1 MAVTEQRALFNP
13 QIESLAEQYAKS
25 MGTQAAKPF
34 TGADITAMA
43 PQVAGQTTLQ
53 QRATT
58 DAQAGLGAY
67 QPYVGRA
74 GAAGTAAGTALG
86 QAGTALTGAQTG
98 IGGLG
103 QQYAAPAITGLQGA
117 QATLAGAP
125 GVSGVQDYIGAA
137 GTGLAGA
144 AGTLGT
150 AGTQLGAAQT
160 AMAPVSGYVSG
171 AAGLTGTGANL
182 AAAGAAPTAGS
193 IEDYMSP
200 YQQQV
205 IDTSLAEFDRQAA
218 MRQQGISD
226 AAVGMGGYGGGREG
240 VMQSEYQ
247 LGSDRNRALLEAQ
260 MQQQGYGQAQAARQA
275 DLASRL
281 GIGGA
286 QQQYASGLAG
296 MAGARAGLAGQEAQF
311 AQGQLGLGQAT
322 GALAG
327 QQAGMAG
334 QRAGLGQQQLG
345 LGQYQMGIGQALQGM
360 AGQDISTLGRV
371 GAADQAQLQAED
383 AAKREANR
391 MMMYEP
397 MERMGYIGSGLS
409 GLMQGMGPQYQFGTQ
424 PNASP
429 LATALGIG
437 TTLGGIYGNV
447 IGPQNPQFTGSD
459 VRLKTD
465 IEPIGKS
472 SSGVNVYSFKYKGD
486 DKTYQGVMAQ
496 EVPWASIKGNDG
508 YLKVDYSKVDVEF
521 KRLN

>member
-1 MAVTEQRALFNP
+1 MAVTEQRQLYNP
-13 QIESLAEQYAKS
+13 QIEALATQYGTALGKI
-25 MGTQAAKPF
+25 GADPFTQAEI
-34 TGADITAMA
+34 TGMA
-43 PQVAGQTTLQ
+43 PQAVGQTALQTGATTLAGQALPG
-53 QRATT
+53 
-58 DAQAGLGAY
+58 QAGLGGY
-67 QPYVGRA
+67 QPYLTGA
-74 GAAGTAAGTALG
+74 GAAGVAPGAAAQGLAAQGILGAAGTE
-86 QAGTALTGAQTG
+86 LTGAGTT
-98 IGGLG
+98 LG
-103 QQYAAPAITGLQGA
+103 
-117 QATLAGAP
+117 
-125 GVSGVQDYIGAA
+125 GVSPYISAA

-144 AGTLGT
+144 GTTLGA
-150 AGTQLGAAQT
+150 AGTQLTGAQT
-160 AMAPVSGYVSG
+160 QMGGVSPYVTG
-171 AAGLTGTGANL
+171 AAGLTG
-182 AAAGAAPTAGS
+182 AGAGTGAGS
-193 IEDYMSP
+193 IAEYMSP
-200 YQQQV
+200 YQSQV

-226 AAVGMGGYGGGREG
+226 AAVAMGGYGGGREG

-247 LGSDRNRALLEAQ
+247 LGSDRNRAMIEAQ
-260 MQQQGYGQAQAARQA
+260 LQQQGFGQAQAARQA

-286 QQQYASGLAG
+286 QQQYAQGLAG
-296 MAGARAGLAGQEAQF
+296 MAGARAGLAGQEAAF

-371 GAADQAQLQAED
+371 GAVNQAQLQAED

-409 GLMQGMGPQYQFGTQ
+409 DLMQGMGPQYQFGTQ
-424 PNASP
+424 PNPSP

-447 IGPQNPQFTGSD
+447 MHGP
-459 VRLKTD
+459 R
-465 IEPIGKS
+465 
-472 SSGVNVYSFKYKGD
+472 
-486 DKTYQGVMAQ
+486 
-496 EVPWASIKGNDG
+496 
-508 YLKVDYSKVDVEF
+508 
-521 KRLN
+521 